1 MTTKDSTLIIGGG
14 IVGATLAL
22 KLAQARHPVTLIDAR
37 PKLSQADW
45 ADKLTQ
51 RDARVYA
58 LSLASIGLLKDVG
71 AWQRLLQN
79 GRKADYTQMQVWQ
92 TNGVGELNFGGWDKA
107 QANPPLLGSM
117 VEPFIIEKSLYD
129 GFEDDSLTEYG
140 KSYLTHIAGQKVTH
154 IEWLGDNDG
163 YRITLDNGDTHTA
176 KLLIGADGRGSM
188 VRKAVGIRLDT
199 LDYHQTA
206 ICCAIQ
212 TELPHNATARQVF
225 LPTGPLAL
233 LPLADVTDSDKA
245 LPEHWQSVV
254 WTLPTNSALDLLTL
268 SPNALAKA
276 LAFASGYALG
286 DISAIE
292 SIASFPLNAQ
302 HAKAYVKPNLALIGD
317 AAHGVHPL
325 AGQGLNLG
333 MLDVIALADILQKDW
348 QRSGSKLWASYATL
362 QRYKRARYANNA
374 MMMHSFSGINW
385 LFGNQFRPIQQL
397 RSEGV
402 SAVSKIKPLMRFFSQ
417 KASGV

>member
-1 MTTKDSTLIIGGG
+1 M
-14 IVGATLAL
+14 
-22 KLAQARHPVTLIDAR
+22 
-37 PKLSQADW
+37 
-45 ADKLTQ
+45 
-51 RDARVYA
+51 
-58 LSLASIGLLKDVG
+58 
-71 AWQRLLQN
+71 
-79 GRKADYTQMQVWQ
+79 
-92 TNGVGELNFGGWDKA
+92 
-107 QANPPLLGSM
+107 
-117 VEPFIIEKSLYD
+117 
-129 GFEDDSLTEYG
+129 
-140 KSYLTHIAGQKVTH
+140 
-154 IEWLGDNDG
+154 
-163 YRITLDNGDTHTA
+163 
-176 KLLIGADGRGSM
+176 
-188 VRKAVGIRLDT
+188 
-199 LDYHQTA
+199 
-206 ICCAIQ
+206 
-212 TELPHNATARQVF
+212 F

-362 QRYKRARYANNA
+362 QRYERARYANNA

>member
-1 MTTKDSTLIIGGG
+1 MKPNTLIIGGG

-22 KLAQARHPVTLIDAR
+22 KLAQAKHPVTLIDAR
-37 PKLSQADW
+37 PKLSQDDW
-45 ADKLTQ
+45 AEKLTH

-58 LSLASIGLLKDVG
+58 LSLASINLLKDVG
-71 AWQRLLQN
+71 AWQRIEQS

-92 TNGVGELNFGGWDKA
+92 TNGVGELNFGDDEF
-107 QANPPLLGSM
+107 PRLLGSM
-117 VEPFIIEKSLYD
+117 VEPFIIEKALYD
-129 GFEDDSLTEYG
+129 GFDDEVV
-140 KSYLTHIAGQKVTH
+140 KPYLTHVAGHKVIDLDWT
-154 IEWLGDNDG
+154 GDG
-163 YRITLDNGDTHTA
+163 YRVALNNGA
-176 KLLIGADGRGSM
+176 AYSGQLLVGADGRGSM
-188 VRKAVGIRLDT
+188 VRQAASIGLDT

-206 ICCAIQ
+206 ICCAIK
-212 TELPHNATARQVF
+212 TEQPHRATARQVF

-245 LPEHWQSVV
+245 MPQYWQSVV
-254 WTLPTNSALDLLTL
+254 WTLPTNIALDLLTL
-268 SPNALAKA
+268 SPQALAKE

-286 DISAIE
+286 DITGIE

-302 HAKAYVKPNLALIGD
+302 HAKQYVKPNLALIGD

-333 MLDVIALADILQKDW
+333 MLDIIALADILQTDFE
-348 QRSGSKLWASYATL
+348 RSGGKLWANFATL
-362 QRYKRARYANNA
+362 QRYERERYANNA

-385 LFGNQFRPIQQL
+385 IFGTQVRPIQHL
-397 RSEGV
+397 RSEGMN
-402 SAVSKIKPLMRFFSQ
+402 AVSKIKPLMRFFSQ

>member
-1 MTTKDSTLIIGGG
+1 MKHNTLIIGGG

-22 KLAQARHPVTLIDAR
+22 KLAQAKHPVTLIDAR
-37 PKLSQADW
+37 PKLSQDDW
-45 ADKLTQ
+45 AEKLTH

-58 LSLASIGLLKDVG
+58 LSLASINLLKDVG
-71 AWQRLLQN
+71 AWQRIEQS

-92 TNGVGELNFGGWDKA
+92 TNGVGELNFGDDEF
-107 QANPPLLGSM
+107 PRLLGSM
-117 VEPFIIEKSLYD
+117 VEPFIIEKALYD
-129 GFEDDSLTEYG
+129 GFDDEVV
-140 KSYLTHIAGQKVTH
+140 KPYLTHVAGHKVIDLDWT
-154 IEWLGDNDG
+154 GDG
-163 YRITLDNGDTHTA
+163 YRVALNNGA
-176 KLLIGADGRGSM
+176 AYSGQLLVGADGRGSM
-188 VRKAVGIRLDT
+188 VRQAASIGLDT

-206 ICCAIQ
+206 ICCAIK
-212 TELPHNATARQVF
+212 TEQPHRATARQVF

-245 LPEHWQSVV
+245 MPQYWQSVV
-254 WTLPTNSALDLLTL
+254 WTLPTNIALDLLTL
-268 SPNALAKA
+268 SPQALAKE

-286 DISAIE
+286 DITEIE

-302 HAKAYVKPNLALIGD
+302 HAKQYVKPNLALIGD

-333 MLDVIALADILQKDW
+333 MLDIIALADILQTDFE
-348 QRSGSKLWASYATL
+348 RSGGKLWANFATL
-362 QRYKRARYANNA
+362 QRYERERYANNA

-385 LFGNQFRPIQQL
+385 IFGTQVRPIQHL
-397 RSEGV
+397 RSEGMN
-402 SAVSKIKPLMRFFSQ
+402 AVSKIKPLMRFFSQ

>member
-1 MTTKDSTLIIGGG
+1 MKPNTLIIGGG

-22 KLAQARHPVTLIDAR
+22 KLAQAKHPVTLIDAR
-37 PKLSQADW
+37 PKLSQDDW
-45 ADKLTQ
+45 AEKLTH

-58 LSLASIGLLKDVG
+58 LSLASINLLKDVG
-71 AWQRLLQN
+71 ASQRIEQS

-92 TNGVGELNFGGWDKA
+92 TNGVGELNFGDDEF
-107 QANPPLLGSM
+107 PRLLGSM
-117 VEPFIIEKSLYD
+117 VEPFIIEKALYD
-129 GFEDDSLTEYG
+129 GFDDETV
-140 KSYLTHIAGQKVTH
+140 KPYLTHVAGHKV
-154 IEWLGDNDG
+154 IDLDWIGDG
-163 YRITLDNGDTHTA
+163 YRVALDNGA
-176 KLLIGADGRGSM
+176 AYSGQLLVGADGRGSM
-188 VRKAVGIRLDT
+188 VRQAASIGLDT

-206 ICCAIQ
+206 ICCAIK
-212 TELPHNATARQVF
+212 TEQPHRATARQVF

-245 LPEHWQSVV
+245 MPQYWQSVV
-254 WTLPTNSALDLLTL
+254 WTLPTNIALDLLTL
-268 SPNALAKA
+268 SPQALAKE

-286 DISAIE
+286 DITEIE

-302 HAKAYVKPNLALIGD
+302 HAKQYVKPNLALIGD

-333 MLDVIALADILQKDW
+333 MLDIIALADILQTDFE
-348 QRSGSKLWASYATL
+348 RSGGKLWANFATL
-362 QRYKRARYANNA
+362 QRYERERYANNA

-385 LFGNQFRPIQQL
+385 IFGTQVRPIQHL
-397 RSEGV
+397 RSEGMN
-402 SAVSKIKPLMRFFSQ
+402 AVSKIKPLMRFFSQ